1 HVSIGQRIRA
11 NLGFLASFGLAFIVT
26 SCFAMGADEQP
37 AATSVE
43 KPAEAK
49 SQAESTK
56 PEAAEAKAAEPH
68 DEAKHDA
75 AAGGEHDGEH
85 KGGHHDTT
93 DLSGANAGPKLEGPE
108 EVKSDLAIYTFVVFV
123 LLVGVLLKFAWTPI
137 MSGLDKREQSIAK
150 MIEDARE
157 GTKKA
162 ESALREYQQK
172 LAAAQEETR
181 EMLARSRQEAEALKE
196 KILAEAKSSAQR
208 EKDRALA
215 DIRMARDAA
224 LQDIAER
231 SVDTAVKL
239 ASQIVKREV
248 KSADHS
254 QLIRDAVS
262 RLPSKN

>member
-1 HVSIGQRIRA
+1 
-11 NLGFLASFGLAFIVT
+11 
-26 SCFAMGADEQP
+26 MGADEQP

-43 KPAEAK
+43 KPAEVK

-56 PEAAEAKAAEPH
+56 PEAAEAKVAESL
-68 DEAKHDA
+68 DGAKHAD
-75 AAGGEHDGEH
+75 AAGGEHQGEH
-85 KGGHHDTT
+85 GGEHGGGHAGGHHDTT
-93 DLSGANAGPKLEGPE
+93 DLSHANAGPKLEGPD

-137 MSGLDKREQSIAK
+137 MAGLDKRERSIAQ

-157 GTKKA
+157 GSKKA
-162 ESALREYQQK
+162 EAALREYQHK

-181 EMLARSRQEAEALKE
+181 DMLARSRQEAEALKE